1 MPTAA
6 TRGRLLPRF
15 SSDGR
20 TQMVLDRL
28 LLEQSRE
35 APLLRFYTWD
45 GPWLSL
51 GRHQRSWPQ
60 HWDALQAEGQIGMVR
75 RPSGGQ
81 AVLHAGGLTYAL
93 IWPTAPRQRKE
104 AYRQACQ
111 WLLDG
116 FASLGLPLRF
126 GDEPAVADQ
135 ANCFARSTA
144 ADLVDAQGVKRVGS
158 AQRWLHGRLL
168 QHGEIVLNPPA
179 ALWET
184 VFGSAAPAPIP
195 LDPHQL
201 ERSLRRSLDASWP
214 GVIWDEQPLDPA
226 ERQALGESL
235 ALEPELTSIEPT
247 I

>member
-6 TRGRLLPRF
+6 TWGRLLPRF

-28 LLEQSRE
+28 LLERAGE

-51 GRHQRSWPQ
+51 GRHQRSWPE
-60 HWDALQAEGQIGMVR
+60 HWNALEQEGRIDLVR

-93 IWPTAPRQRKE
+93 IWPSAPRQRRE

-111 WLLDG
+111 WLLEG
-116 FASLGLPLRF
+116 FASLGQPLHF
-126 GDEPAVADQ
+126 GDEPAATDE

-168 QHGEIVLNPPA
+168 QHGEIVLNPPQE
-179 ALWET
+179 LWQT
-184 VFGSAAPAPIP
+184 VFNSAAPAPIP
-195 LDPHQL
+195 LAPDQL
-201 ERSLRRSLDASWP
+201 QTALLTSLKASWP
-214 GVIWDEQPLDPA
+214 DVTWHERPLEP
-226 ERQALGESL
+226 EEHQALEAGL

>member
-6 TRGRLLPRF
+6 TWGRLLPRF

-28 LLEQSRE
+28 LLERAGE

-51 GRHQRSWPQ
+51 GRHQRTWPE
-60 HWDALQAEGQIGMVR
+60 HWNALEQEGRIGLVR

-93 IWPTAPRQRKE
+93 IWPSAPRQRRE

-111 WLLDG
+111 WLLEG
-116 FASLGLPLRF
+116 FASLGQPLHF
-126 GDEPAVADQ
+126 GDEPAATDE

-168 QHGEIVLNPPA
+168 QHGEIVLNPPQE
-179 ALWET
+179 LWQT
-184 VFGSAAPAPIP
+184 VFNSAAPAAIP
-195 LDPHQL
+195 LDSDQL
-201 ERSLRRSLDASWP
+201 QTALLTSLKASWP
-214 GVIWDEQPLDPA
+214 DVTWHERPLDP
-226 ERQALGESL
+226 EEHQALDAGL